1 MLTNDTMQGKSF
13 EVVEILGN
21 QQPIKAS
28 GNHLTTEG
36 LVLETPSEVLA
47 TNRFM
52 WLEFGLPNS
61 QERIKALAEII
72 ERSPFQVKVRFKHL
86 FPDQRK
92 KLQAYLMAN
101 ISMN

>member
-1 MLTNDTMQGKSF
+1 MLTNETAQSNTF

-21 QQPIKAS
+21 QQPIKTS
-28 GNHLTTEG
+28 GSTLTQEG
-36 LVLETPSEVLA
+36 LVLDTPSEVLA

-61 QERIKALAEII
+61 EERIKALAEII

-92 KLQAYLMAN
+92 KLDAYLRAN